1 MKTVPTTPR
10 VIEAERLED
19 GVIITFDDGKHA
31 IFPTSLLRA
40 TLPQAKVVGDSESDG
55 MGDNL

>member
-1 MKTVPTTPR
+1 MKTVPTSPR

-31 IFPTSLLRA
+31 IFPASLLRA
-40 TLPQAKVVGDSESDG
+40 NLPQAEAMSDSKPEE
-55 MGDNL
+55 